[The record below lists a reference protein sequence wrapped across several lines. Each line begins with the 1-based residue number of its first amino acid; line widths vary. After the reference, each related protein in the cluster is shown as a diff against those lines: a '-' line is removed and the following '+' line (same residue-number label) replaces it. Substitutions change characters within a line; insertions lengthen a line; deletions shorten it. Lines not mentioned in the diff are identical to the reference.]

1 MKEAVKSAFY
11 LAQRAYGR
19 GRMASGLSRPDPSR
33 LAVFLLHA
41 VSDIDS
47 EMAVSPERLRRQL
60 QALLDRGFQCVTIDE
75 MVRHLTAGTR
85 PDVPSFAI
93 TFDDG
98 YLNNFTAGLP
108 VIAELGLS
116 ATVFV
121 TVGLIEGE
129 ARPPWRSD
137 NPALT
142 AHYAQY
148 GEAFAPMTWDD
159 VRALADSGHV
169 TIGSHTLSHPLV
181 GLLDPVSMHEEVVR
195 SRSILEEQL
204 GREILD
210 FSYPFGVA
218 QYGAYTDDSEDLVT
232 SAGYRCSFS
241 AEIGRP
247 RWSDGPRLI
256 PRISL
261 TNEDEPADAVAKACG
276 AYDWVGFAQRSF
288 QRVVPNPHL
297 AGSSTKS
304 PGPSKARATEEAG

>member
-19 GRMASGLSRPDPSR
+19 GRMASGLSRPDPNR

-47 EMAVSPERLRRQL
+47 EMAVSPERLRQQF
-60 QALLDRGFQCVTIDE
+60 QALLDRGFQCVAIDE
-75 MVRHLTAGTR
+75 VVQHLTAGTQ
-85 PDVPSFAI
+85 PAIPSFAI

-98 YLNNFTAGLP
+98 YLNNFTEGLP
-108 VIAELGLS
+108 VLADLGLS

-137 NPALT
+137 DPGLT

-148 GEAFAPMTWDD
+148 GQAFAPMTWDD
-159 VRALADSGHV
+159 VRSLADSGQV

-181 GLLDPVSMHEEVVR
+181 GLLEPDVMRDEVVR
-195 SRSILEEQL
+195 SREILEAQL
-204 GREILD
+204 GREVLD

-218 QYGAYTDDSEDLVT
+218 QYGAYSDDSEDLVG

-297 AGSSTKS
+297 AKGDTDRPPRS
-304 PGPSKARATEEAG
+304 GATEGTG